1 MAENCVLKF
10 DNQNSG
16 FLSRIRYTL
25 FPPYWKA
32 SFNFSMNENESV
44 GYKFVWEYNSL
55 KQICWI
61 IFEHFLYIYQKHRLG

>member
-1 MAENCVLKF
+1 MAENCVPKF

-32 SFNFSMNENESV
+32 SFNFSMNVNESV
-44 GYKFVWEYNSL
+44 GYKFV
-55 KQICWI
+55 
-61 IFEHFLYIYQKHRLG
+61 